1 MVVSSPLAATVKNRI
16 HFTDDAGGGN
26 FGVSKPQTPVGKLKL
41 ADVRAVLLFVLLLP
55 LGSLIRRR
63 RPDIWLVS
71 ERPGEARDNAYWF
84 FRYVHENS
92 LHPATYYVIRKD
104 VVDADR
110 LRNVAEHRLIAY
122 GSLRHYLYY
131 IASAVHISAHVGG
144 GMPNARV
151 VRRMERWRLLRN
163 RKVFLQHGVTKDTLD
178 WAFRRHSHIDLF
190 CCTAERERQH
200 VLNTFGYDEDQVAL
214 TGLCRYDQLPTN
226 SPYLQDKYILVM
238 PTWRTYLARVGE
250 DELRE
255 SDYFKT
261 YTSLL
266 SNPELHEIL
275 KTNRCRLI
283 FHLHPDMQRFIHM
296 FSPVPSLVQLSG
308 ARDDIQ
314 VLLKN
319 ASLLITDYSSVF
331 FDFAYMSRPVVYYQ
345 FDYAAFRARHWATG
359 YFDYDADGFGPIAL
373 TEAELI
379 DAVRRVVQGG
389 FVSAAVYRARSKEF
403 FAFHDAE
410 NCARTH
416 AAIASKTA
424 RTKP

>member
-1 MVVSSPLAATVKNRI
+1 MEHRTQ
-16 HFTDDAGGGN
+16 FTDDSGGGN
-26 FGVSKPQTPVGKLKL
+26 FEVSRSQTLVGKLKL
-41 ADVRAVLLFVLLLP
+41 ADVRAALAFVLLLP

-163 RKVFLQHGVTKDTLD
+163 RKVFLQHGVISNTLD

-359 YFDYDADGFGPIAL
+359 YFDYDADGFGPVEHTEVGLVSSVKQSIQDGFSLDVRYL
-373 TEAELI
+373 T
-379 DAVRRVVQGG
+379 
-389 FVSAAVYRARSKEF
+389 RSRGF
-403 FAFHDAE
+403 FAFRDAN
-410 NCARTH
+410 NCARTYDVV
-416 AAIASKTA
+416 ASLATSPK
-424 RTKP
+424 RFS